1 MRTAG
6 AEDSAEA
13 LDCSSL
19 HARARAAT
27 EAATAFLDGR
37 TGLQG
42 AVSSSSRQS
51 SPSRAKDAAHVA
63 FGEKAA
69 TVMVAAA
76 ESQQDEEEEQE
87 DDEEYDSQGSE
98 SSASLSPEEEAAQR
112 QQLELDL
119 QELQARLPS
128 QQRAASGKV
137 RSIRVSE
144 PVDLLALADQGGGL
158 GRSDGQ
164 VDVRPMW
171 RRTMTEPGPAT
182 E

>member
-1 MRTAG
+1 
-6 AEDSAEA
+6 
-13 LDCSSL
+13 
-19 HARARAAT
+19 
-27 EAATAFLDGR
+27 LDGR
-37 TGLQG
+37 TGWQG

-51 SPSRAKDAAHVA
+51 SPSWAKDAAHVA
-63 FGEKAA
+63 FGQKAA
-69 TVMVAAA
+69 TVIAAA
-76 ESQQDEEEEQE
+76 TESEQDEEEQE

-112 QQLELDL
+112 QQLERDL

-128 QQRAASGKV
+128 QRAASAKV

-144 PVDLLALADQGGGL
+144 PVDLLALADQGVGL